1 MAHLRSQFASALT
14 HIEPDDDDKANAPED
29 HRQVRAALE
38 SDPLLKEYG
47 IDTILIG
54 SYKRSVSIKRI
65 KDVDVFGRMA
75 DMPDTVT
82 SKEILDHVFTVLDQE
97 FGNGDDGSP
106 RCVRQDRSVQ
116 VDFPEFDLYV
126 DAVPAR
132 PHDSGDTWDIPERGS
147 DAEWVETNP
156 DELTSL
162 TSAMNDE
169 HDGFYV
175 KTVKLMRQT
184 RRAQV
189 GKAKP
194 GGFFIEIATYHAF
207 ARGLATGTDQ
217 AEYYTSALAGVSS
230 IIDDFV
236 VNGVGLPDPTLA
248 DQDISVRA
256 TDAEFESLRVAFANA
271 ADTAADALAQVQ
283 EGKAALGF
291 RSLLGKDPDDEWV
304 FPMPPGYNDDGTKK
318 ESALTPGDPT
328 VPAGSRQFG

>member
-14 HIEPDDDDKANAPED
+14 AIEPDDDDKANAPEA

-38 SDPLLKEYG
+38 SDPLLAEYG

-65 KDVDVFGRMA
+65 KDVDVFGRMP
-75 DMPDTVT
+75 DMPASVT
-82 SKEILDHVFTVLDQE
+82 SKEILDHVFKVLDDE
-97 FGNGDDGSP
+97 FGNDDAGNP
-106 RCVRQDRSVQ
+106 RCLRQDRSVQ
-116 VDFPEFDLYV
+116 VEFPEFDLYV

-132 PHDSGDTWDIPERGS
+132 PHDGGDTWDIPQRGS
-147 DAEWVETNP
+147 DDEWVETNP

-162 TSAMNDE
+162 SSATNDK

-184 RRAQV
+184 RRGQL

-194 GGFFIEIATYHAF
+194 GGFFVEIATYHAF
-207 ARGLATGTDQ
+207 ERGLATGTDQ

-230 IIDDFV
+230 IIDDLV
-236 VNGVGLPDPTLA
+236 LNGVEVPDPTLE

-256 TDAEFESLRVAFANA
+256 TDAEFKKLQVAFAA
-271 ADTAADALAQVQ
+271 AATTAAEALAQSQ
-283 EGKAALGF
+283 EGKAAVGF
-291 RSLLGKDPDDEWV
+291 RELLGKDPDDEWV
-304 FPMPPGYNDDGTKK
+304 FPMPPGFNDDGTKK

-328 VPAGSRQFG
+328 VPAGNRQFG